1 MALQESMSSR
11 GYACRGTRPW
21 QCDGCRGAE
30 FVVDGREGYAGTTSI
45 SDFCRLTI
53 LVGLVVLP
61 GLVFADHGLMTAVQG
76 WRWPPLLEL
85 MQGLTWL
92 GNGGV
97 DIGIPFVLA
106 AYGWWRG
113 DRPRR
118 TQGILGAATV
128 AGAGVLDQ
136 LAKNLVCRARPS
148 APEAGVFF
156 AHFPCFPAPYA
167 YASFPSGHATTA
179 FAAAVVLAF
188 WYPRQ
193 AGVFVGVA
201 VLVGLSRIVLGVH
214 FPSDVLAGS
223 LLGSG
228 VALAV
233 YAYVPAIRRSTG
245 SPVPR

>member
-1 MALQESMSSR
+1 M
-11 GYACRGTRPW
+11 
-21 QCDGCRGAE
+21 
-30 FVVDGREGYAGTTSI
+30 VDGREGSAGTTSI
-45 SDFCRLTI
+45 SDAWRLTI

-61 GLVFADHGLMTAVQG
+61 GLVFADGGVMTAVQG

-92 GNGGV
+92 GYGGV
-97 DIGIPFVLA
+97 DIGIPLILA
-106 AYGWWRG
+106 LDGWWRG
-113 DRPRR
+113 DRDLRIR
-118 TQGILGAATV
+118 GLVGAAAV
-128 AGAGVLDQ
+128 AGAGLLDQ
-136 LAKNLVCRARPS
+136 ILKNVACRARPS
-148 APEAGVFF
+148 APQAGMFF
-156 AHFPCFPAPYA
+156 TNFPCFPAPYA
-167 YASFPSGHATTA
+167 SASFPSGHATTA

-214 FPSDVLAGS
+214 FPSDVLAGA

-233 YAYVPAIRRSTG
+233 YAYVPAIRKSTG